1 MQRVVV
7 RNIPPTLDKHAS
19 AKGEGGDERVERVER
34 VEEGDDV
41 EGVRCVVKGVP

>member
-7 RNIPPTLDKHAS
+7 RNIPPTFDKHAS
-19 AKGEGGDERVERVER
+19 AKGEGGDEHDER